1 MRLGDKGKLGFT
13 LVLVTF
19 MILSSFIFYSAD
31 STSVTDNKYKVVWLS
46 VDSANYYRL
55 YNLTIEGLLPT
66 FRFIFENSAH
76 GPMTV
81 VYPSATAV
89 NHASKATGA
98 PPGATGIVANSIHL
112 PGTTVTST
120 VSGFNGAYLIAEPI
134 WVTADRSGLRTV
146 VVSFPQSTPPA
157 WSGKVSVDRTKLF
170 NIYDAFISPVS
181 FSTLY
186 TNNRN
191 IPRATY
197 ITISDALNWKNTDR
211 LGYVYNAWESSFR
224 LGDSTW
230 YLYLADLNG
239 DNKPDKL
246 VIVPEDKDIAK
257 ALAVLGEGEWSK
269 PLNTTIVF
277 RGTTYIVAPMFKLI
291 KLDVDDFRL
300 YRGIMRPYNTA
311 WFNDERLA
319 WEVWNNVIVR
329 VGTFTDGDWF
339 ALTNG
344 WIDVETYMETVYYTN
359 LFFKEFTLYVLRNTK
374 WDLLMT
380 YTPVIDNVYHQFL
393 GMLYSNMPYYK
404 HDEASYYRS
413 LIARTYMYVDEF
425 VKGILESIDPRNTVL
440 VITSDHGQCPV
451 KYIVNINAILYN
463 ANLISIRGGAVALN
477 ETKAWYVSHG
487 HIFVNL
493 AGREDRGIVRPEE
506 YLDVVNQVIKALQE
520 VRDPDTNEPVFD
532 IILTRDQAVTLNLW
546 GPRVGDVVIAT
557 RCGYTATGGI
567 PTIRDGRAIV
577 FTPAAPLRTLI
588 ADHGTIL
595 PTYRDLH
602 GTFIAYGGPVKR
614 GYIGVVSILNIA
626 PTISEILGIDR
637 PRDSTS
643 APLPIRIETLVVPTT
658 ITATETRIIESTATV
673 TRTIPTTITTTLQT
687 TTTLTRTIESTVT
700 SIATVLATITQTS
713 TVEKLRLDTLAVV
726 AIIALLVGA
735 SIGFIMRKR

>member
-1 MRLGDKGKLGFT
+1 
-13 LVLVTF
+13 
-19 MILSSFIFYSAD
+19 
-31 STSVTDNKYKVVWLS
+31 
-46 VDSANYYRL
+46 
-55 YNLTIEGLLPT
+55 
-66 FRFIFENSAH
+66 
-76 GPMTV
+76 
-81 VYPSATAV
+81 
-89 NHASKATGA
+89 
-98 PPGATGIVANSIHL
+98 
-112 PGTTVTST
+112 
-120 VSGFNGAYLIAEPI
+120 
-134 WVTADRSGLRTV
+134 
-146 VVSFPQSTPPA
+146 
-157 WSGKVSVDRTKLF
+157 
-170 NIYDAFISPVS
+170 
-181 FSTLY
+181 
-186 TNNRN
+186 
-191 IPRATY
+191 
-197 ITISDALNWKNTDR
+197 
-211 LGYVYNAWESSFR
+211 
-224 LGDSTW
+224 
-230 YLYLADLNG
+230 
-239 DNKPDKL
+239 
-246 VIVPEDKDIAK
+246 
-257 ALAVLGEGEWSK
+257 
-269 PLNTTIVF
+269 
-277 RGTTYIVAPMFKLI
+277 
-291 KLDVDDFRL
+291 
-300 YRGIMRPYNTA
+300 
-311 WFNDERLA
+311 
-319 WEVWNNVIVR
+319 
-329 VGTFTDGDWF
+329 
-339 ALTNG
+339 
-344 WIDVETYMETVYYTN
+344 
-359 LFFKEFTLYVLRNTK
+359 
-374 WDLLMT
+374 
-380 YTPVIDNVYHQFL
+380 
-393 GMLYSNMPYYK
+393 
-404 HDEASYYRS
+404 
-413 LIARTYMYVDEF
+413 
-425 VKGILESIDPRNTVL
+425 LESIDPRNTVL

-700 SIATVLATITQTS
+700 SIATV

-726 AIIALLVGA
+726 AIIALLVGT